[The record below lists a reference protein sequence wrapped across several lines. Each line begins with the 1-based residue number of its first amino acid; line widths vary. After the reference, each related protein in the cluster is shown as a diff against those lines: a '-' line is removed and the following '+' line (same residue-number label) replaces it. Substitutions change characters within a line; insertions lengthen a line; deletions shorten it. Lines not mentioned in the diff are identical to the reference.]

1 MESHVGFISHTRAMA
16 RILEPGDSGTTVQN
30 NFPLVFV
37 KRRCEKFPAD
47 GGKMFL
53 FTGGKKLSAAGGK
66 MFSADGG
73 KRFSTTGGKHLFA
86 NGGTQFAADGGKHV
100 PHMNFV
106 KAVRR

>member
-37 KRRCEKFPAD
+37 KRRWEKVSRRRWENVFVHRWEKF
-47 GGKMFL
+47 
-53 FTGGKKLSAAGGK
+53 SAAGGK

-73 KRFSTTGGKHLFA
+73 KQFSTTTGKHLFA